1 MNRKNIWII
10 GLLLLSLIFTGCSS
24 QPSNEPSQS
33 SQEPE
38 QQQEPYPTRQIEL
51 VVPAGPGGLTDL
63 TARAVADY
71 VSKKWGQPILVVNK
85 PGAGNVTGLQYGLMQ
100 GKPDGYTVVAD
111 NIAASVL
118 MVAGMKNPPIKL
130 EDRIFVSKFVA
141 NPMCFSVAADSE
153 FDDMNELVEWIKQ
166 NPEKLTHTTL
176 STTSMNAL
184 TAAELCNAIG
194 VDYTKTQPILVKSG
208 SEGITMIAGGHAVLG
223 DQSVQETYP
232 LAAGGKLKVLA
243 VASKERSPLF
253 PDVPTCQELG
263 IDIDVNWYGGISLP
277 KGTPDYIVK
286 KWDETLAEMSKDP
299 EYIAK
304 MEELHANVSYMSYED
319 YNNSID
325 ALVEKYTNLFEKI
338 GVRQ

>member
-1 MNRKNIWII
+1 MNKKMIWII
-10 GLLLLSLIFTGCSS
+10 GILLLAVIVAGCSS
-24 QPSNEPSQS
+24 QSAQGPSQPAK
-33 SQEPE
+33 QE
-38 QQQEPYPTRQIEL
+38 EPYPTRQIEL
-51 VVPAGPGGLTDL
+51 VVPVGPGGLTDL

-71 VSKKWGQPILVVNK
+71 VSKKWNQPILVVNK

-130 EDRIFVSKFVA
+130 EDRVFVSKFVE
-141 NPMCFSVAADSE
+141 NPMCFSVAADSP
-153 FDDMNELVEWIKQ
+153 FKDMKELVEWIKK

-184 TAAELCNAIG
+184 TAAELCKAIG

-208 SEGITMIAGGHAVLG
+208 SEGITMIAGGHAILG

-232 LAAGGKLKVLA
+232 LAAGGKLRVLA
-243 VASKERSPLF
+243 IASKERSPLF

-263 IDIDVNWYGGISLP
+263 INIDVTWYGGISLP

-286 KWDETLAEMSKDP
+286 KWDQTIAEMEKDP
-299 EYIAK
+299 EFINK
-304 MEELHANVSYMSYED
+304 FKELHANTSYLNTAD
-319 YNNSID
+319 YNNSIKEQ
-325 ALVEKYTNLFEKI
+325 VEHYTQLFESI

>member
-1 MNRKNIWII
+1 MKKMSKKMVWLI
-10 GLLLLSLIFTGCSS
+10 GILILTLALAGCSS
-24 QPSNEPSQS
+24 SAQGPSETAKEDP
-33 SQEPE
+33 
-38 QQQEPYPTRQIEL
+38 PYPTRQIEL

-71 VSKKWGQPILVVNK
+71 VSKKWNQPILVVNK

-130 EDRIFVSKFVA
+130 EDRIFVSKFVE
-141 NPMCFSVAADSE
+141 NPMCFSVAADSQFKDMKE
-153 FDDMNELVEWIKQ
+153 FVEWTKQ
-166 NPEKLTHTTL
+166 NPEKLTHTSL
-176 STTSMNAL
+176 SATSMNAL
-184 TAAELCNAIG
+184 TAAELCKAIG
-194 VDYTKTQPILVKSG
+194 VDYKQTQPILVTSG
-208 SEGITMIAGGHAVLG
+208 SEGITMIAGGHAILG

-243 VASKERSPLF
+243 IAAKERSPLF

-263 IDIDVNWYGGISLP
+263 IDIDVTWYGGISAP

-286 KWDETLAEMSKDP
+286 KWDETIAEMVKDQ
-299 EYIAK
+299 EFINK
-304 MEELHANVSYMSYED
+304 MNELHANISYLNTAD
-319 YNNSID
+319 YNASIKEQ
-325 ALVEKYTNLFEKI
+325 VERYTQLFDSI

>member
-1 MNRKNIWII
+1 MNKKMIWIMGI
-10 GLLLLSLIFTGCSS
+10 LLLVFTVAGCSS
-24 QPSNEPSQS
+24 QANN
-33 SQEPE
+33 QEAS
-38 QQQEPYPTRQIEL
+38 YPTRQIEL

-71 VSKKWGQPILVVNK
+71 VSKKWNQPILVINK

-100 GKPDGYTVVAD
+100 GKPDGYRVVAD

-118 MVAGMKNPPIKL
+118 MVAGMKNPPMKL
-130 EDRIFVSKFVA
+130 EDRIFVSKFVE
-141 NPMCFSVAADSE
+141 NPMCFAVAADSP
-153 FDDMNELVEWIKQ
+153 FKDMKELVEWIKQ

-176 STTSMNAL
+176 SKTSMNAL

-194 VDYTKTQPILVKSG
+194 VDYTKTQPILVQSG

-232 LAAGGKLKVLA
+232 LAAGGKLRVLA
-243 VASKERSPLF
+243 VTSKERSPLF

-263 IDIDVNWYGGISLP
+263 IDIDLSWYGGISLP

-286 KWDETLAEMSKDP
+286 KWDQTIGEMENDP
-299 EYIAK
+299 DFIKK
-304 MEELHANVSYMSYED
+304 MEEMHAKTSYLNTAD
-319 YNNSID
+319 YNNSIKEQ
-325 ALVEKYTNLFEKI
+325 VEQYTKLFDSI